1 MSFQFPYSSN
11 ADQPDFIP
19 ASELPQTFLMM
30 TLSAVADLTLMHDR
44 KITVIGWYRELVP
57 GRSGV
62 KLSPDGDM
70 EGMPGTWTVYN
81 DLDFIEAQANQE
93 VPDTHLLLIEC
104 AYGRSAYA
112 IKAKG
117 Q

>member
-19 ASELPQTFLMM
+19 AAELPQTFLMM
-30 TLSAVADLTLMHDR
+30 TLSAVADLTLIHGR
-44 KITVIGWYRELVP
+44 KITVVGWHRELVP

-62 KLSPDGDM
+62 QLSPDGNM

-81 DLDFIEAQANQE
+81 DLDFVEAQANQE
-93 VPDTHLLLIEC
+93 IPNTQLLLIEC
-104 AYGRSAYA
+104 GYGRSAYA